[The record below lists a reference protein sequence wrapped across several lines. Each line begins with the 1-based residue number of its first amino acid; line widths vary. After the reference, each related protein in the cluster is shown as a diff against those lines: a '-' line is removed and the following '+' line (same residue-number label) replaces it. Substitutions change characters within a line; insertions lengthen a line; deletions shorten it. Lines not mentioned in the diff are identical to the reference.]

1 MRFQIEDLRFQI
13 FIGVHHPPWQYVFVK
28 PLKKEQK
35 PGIGLFTDEQVKNTT
50 PFGYFAQTVVGTVFA
65 SLGIMLGYD
74 QYESPVRRS
83 TEGLITAAAFIV
95 IGIFIA
101 HAGAIFWYR
110 RLRRRSY

>member
-13 FIGVHHPPWQYVFVK
+13 FIGSVAICVCGN
-28 PLKKEQK
+28 EQK
-35 PGIGLFTDEQVKNTT
+35 PGIGLFTYAQEKNAT

-65 SLGIMLGYD
+65 SLGIILGYD
-74 QYESPVRRS
+74 QYESPARRS
-83 TEGLITAAAFIV
+83 TEGPITAAAFIV